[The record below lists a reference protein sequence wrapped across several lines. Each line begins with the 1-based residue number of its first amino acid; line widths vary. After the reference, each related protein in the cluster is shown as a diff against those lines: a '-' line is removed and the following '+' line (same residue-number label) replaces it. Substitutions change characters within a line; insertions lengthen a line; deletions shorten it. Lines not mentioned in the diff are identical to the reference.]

1 MRSFSHLTNVY
12 FELPCDEN
20 TVLKLTQALLSGG
33 FQHERGDFKMN
44 RKKIENYEAP
54 NPLGFNSTESRLR
67 LALQLSHFKLLQL
80 NS

>member
-1 MRSFSHLTNVY
+1 
-12 FELPCDEN
+12 
-20 TVLKLTQALLSGG
+20 
-33 FQHERGDFKMN
+33 MN

-80 NS
+80 DS